1 LIYFQT
7 LKQFQKQH
15 NLNYTKSPVRAAAAA
30 VGAILGKGDYA
41 DRAIEYGL
49 NENRHWN
56 PAEKS
61 MFVTLTYELVRW
73 LRLLLEIDPCPTT
86 RGKYMYALGVYMTLK
101 GMPPDSEEFPE
112 PFDAEKI
119 KERFVALSAER
130 SVKESIPEWLD
141 EIGSREL
148 GEAWP
153 PLLSALN
160 MPASIILRTNTL
172 KTTPVALQS
181 SLENAGIRS
190 LPVAGV
196 ENALLLPEF
205 YNVFTLSLFHN
216 GYFEVQDNGSQ
227 MIAPFVDAKPG
238 MRVID
243 TCAGT
248 GGKTLHLAA
257 LMQNKGRI
265 IALDTAI
272 WKLDSLKQRAT
283 RAGVT
288 IVETK
293 PIETTKVIK
302 RLAGTADRVL
312 IDAPCSGLGVLRRN
326 PDAKWR
332 LTAGKIQKL
341 IGEQKEI
348 LDSYHRMVKP
358 GGMLIY
364 ATCSILPS
372 ENRLQVDNFLASHPE
387 FTLVEDKILGPDT
400 TNSDGFYMARMVK
413 KDELKTK
420 N

>member
-1 LIYFQT
+1 M
-7 LKQFQKQH
+7 
-15 NLNYTKSPVRAAAAA
+15 NYTKSPVRAAAAA
-30 VGAILGKGDYA
+30 AGAILGKGDYA

-49 NENRHWN
+49 NESRQWS

-61 MFVTLTYELVRW
+61 MFVNLTYELVRW
-73 LRLLLEIDPCPTT
+73 LRLLMEIEPCPTT
-86 RGKYMYALGVYMTLK
+86 RGKHMYALGIYMTLK
-101 GMPPDSEEFPE
+101 GMPLDPEEFPE
-112 PFDAEKI
+112 PFNAEKI
-119 KERFVALSAER
+119 KERFEELSGER
-130 SVKESIPEWLD
+130 RIKESIPDWLD
-141 EIGSREL
+141 EIGNREL
-148 GEAWP
+148 GETWP
-153 PLLSALN
+153 SLLSALN
-160 MPASIILRTNTL
+160 QPAPIVLRTNTL
-172 KTTPVALQS
+172 KTTPVALRA
-181 SLENAGIRS
+181 SLGNAGIS
-190 LPVAGV
+190 SVPIDAV
-196 ENALLLPEF
+196 ETALMLEEF

-216 GYFEVQDNGSQ
+216 GYFEVQDTGSQ

-238 MRVID
+238 MRVMD
-243 TCAGT
+243 ACAGT

-265 IALDTAI
+265 IALDTAV
-272 WKLDSLKQRAT
+272 WKLDALKQRAT

-332 LTAGKIQKL
+332 MTAAKVQKL
-341 IGEQKEI
+341 ISEQKEI

-387 FTLVEDKILGPDT
+387 FSMVEDKTLGPDT
-400 TNSDGFYMARMVK
+400 TNSDGFYMARMLK
-413 KDELKTK
+413 SEQLKTK

>member
-1 LIYFQT
+1 M
-7 LKQFQKQH
+7 
-15 NLNYTKSPVRAAAAA
+15 NYTKSPVRAAAAA

-49 NENRHWN
+49 RENRHWS

-61 MFVTLTYELVRW
+61 MFVNLTYELLRW
-73 LRLLLEIDPCPTT
+73 LRLLLEIEPCPTS
-86 RGKYMYALGVYMTLK
+86 RGKYIYALGIYMTLK
-101 GMPPDSEEFPE
+101 GMPLDPEEFPE
-112 PFDAEKI
+112 PFDTEKI
-119 KERFVALSAER
+119 KERFEELSGVR
-130 SVKESIPEWLD
+130 RIHESIPDWLD
-141 EIGSREL
+141 EIGDREL
-148 GEAWP
+148 GDAWP

-160 MPASIILRTNTL
+160 QPAPIILRTNTL
-172 KTTPVALQS
+172 KTTPVALRA
-181 SLENAGIRS
+181 SLENAGINS
-190 LPVAGV
+190 VPVAEV
-196 ENALLLPEF
+196 ENALMLGEF
-205 YNVFTLSLFHN
+205 HNVFSLSLFHN
-216 GYFEVQDNGSQ
+216 GYFEVQDTGSQ

-238 MRVID
+238 MRIID
-243 TCAGT
+243 ACAGT

-265 IALDTAI
+265 IALDTAV
-272 WKLDSLKQRAT
+272 WKLDALKQRAT

-302 RLAGTADRVL
+302 RLAGTADRVF

-332 LTAGKIQKL
+332 LTAAKVQKL

-372 ENRLQVDNFLASHPE
+372 ENRLQVDNFLSGHPE
-387 FTLVEDKILGPDT
+387 FNLVHDNTIGPDT
-400 TNSDGFYMARMVK
+400 SNCDGFYMARMIRNK
-413 KDELKTK
+413 
-420 N
+420 

>member
-1 LIYFQT
+1 M
-7 LKQFQKQH
+7 
-15 NLNYTKSPVRAAAAA
+15 NYTKSPVRAAAAA

-49 NENRHWN
+49 RENRHWN

-61 MFVTLTYELVRW
+61 MFVNLTYELLRW
-73 LRLLLEIDPCPTT
+73 LRLLLEIEPCPTS
-86 RGKYMYALGVYMTLK
+86 RGKYIYALGIYMTLK
-101 GMPPDSEEFPE
+101 GMPLDPEEFPK
-112 PFDAEKI
+112 PFDTEKI
-119 KERFVALSAER
+119 KERFEELSGVR
-130 SVKESIPEWLD
+130 RIHESIPDWLD
-141 EIGSREL
+141 EIGDREL
-148 GEAWP
+148 GDAWP

-160 MPASIILRTNTL
+160 QPAPIILRTNTL
-172 KTTPVALQS
+172 KTTPVALRA
-181 SLENAGIRS
+181 SLENAGIYS
-190 LPVAGV
+190 VPVAEV
-196 ENALLLPEF
+196 ENALMLGEF
-205 YNVFTLSLFHN
+205 HNVFSLSLFHN
-216 GYFEVQDNGSQ
+216 GYFEVQDTGSQ

-243 TCAGT
+243 ACAGT

-265 IALDTAI
+265 IALDTAV
-272 WKLDSLKQRAT
+272 WKLDALKQRAT

-332 LTAGKIQKL
+332 LTAAKVQKL
-341 IGEQKEI
+341 IGEQREI

-372 ENRLQVDNFLASHPE
+372 ENRLQVDNFLSGHPE
-387 FTLVEDKILGPDT
+387 FNLVHDNTIGPDT
-400 TNSDGFYMARMVK
+400 SNCDGFYMARMIRNK
-413 KDELKTK
+413 
-420 N
+420 

>member
-1 LIYFQT
+1 
-7 LKQFQKQH
+7 
-15 NLNYTKSPVRAAAAA
+15 LNYTKSPVRAAAAA
-30 VGAILGKGDYA
+30 AGAILGKGDYA

-49 NENRHWN
+49 NESRQWS

-61 MFVTLTYELVRW
+61 MFVNLTYELVRW
-73 LRLLLEIDPCPTT
+73 LRLLMEIEPCPTT
-86 RGKYMYALGVYMTLK
+86 RGKYIYALGIYMTLK
-101 GMPPDSEEFPE
+101 GMPLDPEEFPE
-112 PFDAEKI
+112 PFNAEKI
-119 KERFVALSAER
+119 KERFEELSGER
-130 SVKESIPEWLD
+130 RIKESIPDWLD
-141 EIGSREL
+141 EIGNREL
-148 GEAWP
+148 GETWP
-153 PLLSALN
+153 SLLSALN
-160 MPASIILRTNTL
+160 QPAPIVLRTNTL
-172 KTTPVALQS
+172 KTTPVALRA
-181 SLENAGIRS
+181 SLGNAGIS
-190 LPVAGV
+190 SVPVDAV
-196 ENALLLPEF
+196 ETALMLEEF

-216 GYFEVQDNGSQ
+216 GYFEMQDTGSQ

-243 TCAGT
+243 ACSGT

-265 IALDTAI
+265 IALDTAV
-272 WKLDSLKQRAT
+272 WKLDALKQRAT

-332 LTAGKIQKL
+332 MTAAKVQKL
-341 IGEQKEI
+341 ISEQKEI

-387 FTLVEDKILGPDT
+387 FSMVEDKTLGPDT
-400 TNSDGFYMARMVK
+400 TNSDGFYMARMLK
-413 KDELKTK
+413 SEQLKTK

>member
-1 LIYFQT
+1 
-7 LKQFQKQH
+7 
-15 NLNYTKSPVRAAAAA
+15 LNYTKSPVRAAAAA
-30 VGAILGKGDYA
+30 AGAILGKGDYA

-49 NENRHWN
+49 NESRHWS

-61 MFVTLTYELVRW
+61 VFVNLTYELVRW
-73 LRLLLEIDPCPTT
+73 LRLLMEIDPCPTV
-86 RGKYMYALGVYMTLK
+86 RGKHMYALGVYMTLK
-101 GMPPDSEEFPE
+101 GMPLDPEEFPV

-119 KERFVALSAER
+119 KERFEALSGER
-130 SVKESIPEWLD
+130 RIIESIPDWLD
-141 EIGSREL
+141 EMASREL

-153 PLLSALN
+153 PLLTALN
-160 MPASIILRTNTL
+160 KPAPIVLRTNTL
-172 KTTPVALQS
+172 KTTPVALQA
-181 SLENAGIRS
+181 SLGNAGIHS
-190 LPVAGV
+190 VAMEGV
-196 ENALLLPEF
+196 ETALMLPEF

-216 GYFEVQDNGSQ
+216 GYFEVQDTGSQ

-243 TCAGT
+243 ACAGT

-265 IALDTAI
+265 IAMDTAV
-272 WKLDSLKQRAT
+272 WKLDSLKQRAL
-283 RAGVT
+283 RAGVS
-288 IVETK
+288 IIETK
-293 PIETTKVIK
+293 PIETTKAIK

-332 LTAGKIQKL
+332 MTAAKIQKL

-372 ENRLQVDNFLASHPE
+372 ENRQQVDNFLATHPE
-387 FTLVEDKILGPDT
+387 FSLVEDKILGPDT
-400 TNSDGFYMARMVK
+400 TNSDGFYMARM
-413 KDELKTK
+413 LKSEK
-420 N
+420 

>member
-1 LIYFQT
+1 M
-7 LKQFQKQH
+7 
-15 NLNYTKSPVRAAAAA
+15 NYTKSPVRAAAAA
-30 VGAILGKGDYA
+30 AGAILGKGDYA

-49 NENRHWN
+49 NENRHWS
-56 PAEKS
+56 PSEKS
-61 MFVTLTYELVRW
+61 TYVNLTYELVRW
-73 LRLLLEIDPCPTT
+73 LRLMLEIEPCPTS
-86 RGKYMYALGVYMTLK
+86 RGKYMYALGIYMTLK
-101 GMPPDSEEFPE
+101 GMPLDPEEFPE
-112 PFDAEKI
+112 PFDAEKL
-119 KERFVALSAER
+119 KARFEVLSAER
-130 SVKESIPEWLD
+130 RIKESIPDWLD
-141 EIGSREL
+141 EMGHREL
-148 GEAWP
+148 GDAWP
-153 PLLSALN
+153 PLLAALN
-160 MPASIILRTNTL
+160 KPASIILRTNTI
-172 KTTPVALQS
+172 KTTPTALRA
-181 SLENAGIRS
+181 SLENAGIPS
-190 LPVAGV
+190 FPVPEV
-196 ENALLLPEF
+196 ETALMLDEF

-216 GYFEVQDNGSQ
+216 GYFEVQDTGSQ
-227 MIAPFVDAKPG
+227 MIAPFVDARPG
-238 MRVID
+238 MRIID
-243 TCAGT
+243 ACAGT

-265 IALDTAI
+265 IALDTAV
-272 WKLDSLKQRAT
+272 WKLDALKQRAT

-332 LTAGKIQKL
+332 MTASKVQKL

-372 ENRLQVDNFLASHPE
+372 ENRIQVDNFLATHPE

-400 TNSDGFYMARMVK
+400 TNSDGFYMARMLK
-413 KDELKTK
+413 SDASTSSSELKK
-420 N
+420 SE

>member
-1 LIYFQT
+1 
-7 LKQFQKQH
+7 
-15 NLNYTKSPVRAAAAA
+15 LNFTKSPVRAAAAA
-30 VGAILGKGDYA
+30 AGAILGKGDYA

-49 NENRHWN
+49 NESRHWS

-61 MFVTLTYELVRW
+61 MFVNLTYELLRW
-73 LRLLLEIDPCPTT
+73 LRLLLEIEPCPTS
-86 RGKYMYALGVYMTLK
+86 RGKYMYAIGIYMTLK
-101 GMPPDSEEFPE
+101 GMPLNPEEFPE

-119 KERFVALSAER
+119 KERFRALSAER
-130 SVKESIPEWLD
+130 RIKESIPDWLD
-141 EIGSREL
+141 EIGDREL

-160 MPASIILRTNTL
+160 KPASIVLRTNML
-172 KTTPVALQS
+172 KTNPVALRA

-190 LPVAGV
+190 VPFAAV
-196 ENALLLPEF
+196 ETALMIEEF
-205 YNVFTLSLFHN
+205 HNVFMLSLFHN
-216 GYFEVQDNGSQ
+216 GYFEVQDTGSQ
-227 MIAPFVDAKPG
+227 MIAPFVDARPG

-243 TCAGT
+243 ACAGT

-265 IALDTAI
+265 IALDTAV
-272 WKLDSLKQRAT
+272 WKLDALKQRAT
-283 RAGVT
+283 RAGAT

-312 IDAPCSGLGVLRRN
+312 IDVPCSGLGVLRRN

-332 LTAGKIQKL
+332 MTAAKVQKL

-348 LDSYHRMVKP
+348 LDSYQRMVKP

-372 ENRLQVDNFLASHPE
+372 ENRLQVDNFLATHPE
-387 FTLVEDKILGPDT
+387 FSLVEDKTLRPDIA
-400 TNSDGFYMARMVK
+400 NSDGFYMARM
-413 KDELKTK
+413 LRC
-420 N
+420 

>member
-1 LIYFQT
+1 M
-7 LKQFQKQH
+7 
-15 NLNYTKSPVRAAAAA
+15 NSTKSPVRAAAAA
-30 VGAILGKGDYA
+30 AGAILGKGDYA

-49 NENRHWN
+49 NENRHWS

-61 MFVTLTYELVRW
+61 MFVNLTYELLRW

-101 GMPPDSEEFPE
+101 GMPLDPEEFPE

-119 KERFVALSAER
+119 KERFDALSSER
-130 SVKESIPEWLD
+130 RIKESIPDWLD
-141 EIGSREL
+141 EIGDREL
-148 GEAWP
+148 GEAWL
-153 PLLSALN
+153 PLLTALN
-160 MPASIILRTNTL
+160 QPASIVLRTNTL
-172 KTTPVALQS
+172 KTTPVALRA

-190 LPVAGV
+190 VPMATV
-196 ENALLLPEF
+196 ETALMLEEF

-216 GYFEVQDNGSQ
+216 GYFEVQDTGSQ
-227 MIAPFVDAKPG
+227 MISTFVDAKPG

-243 TCAGT
+243 ACAGT

-265 IALDTAI
+265 IALDTAV
-272 WKLDSLKQRAT
+272 WKLDALKQRAT

-293 PIETTKVIK
+293 SIDTTKVIK

-332 LTAGKIQKL
+332 MTAAKVQKL

-372 ENRLQVDNFLASHPE
+372 ENRLQVDNFLTSHSE
-387 FTLVEDKILGPDT
+387 FSLLEDKTIGPDT
-400 TNSDGFYMARMVK
+400 SNSDGFYMARMLRSK
-413 KDELKTK
+413 S
-420 N
+420 